1 MTKSLLE
8 IAKSEGLFLLEILFF
23 FLTFRAVQRSVKP
36 SLLLAVFFFFH
47 LFLNPFFVSFPLSGL
62 FSPASPS
69 STRKEGRYAVSVVL
83 RLGSMAGGRLELA
96 RGSFC
101 FFLDL

>member
-8 IAKSEGLFLLEILFF
+8 IAKSEGLFLLEILFL
-23 FLTFRAVQRSVKP
+23 FLTFRAVQRSVN
-36 SLLLAVFFFFH
+36 LLFCWQFFFFFH
-47 LFLNPFFVSFPLSGL
+47 LFLNTFFVSFPLSGL

-69 STRKEGRYAVSVVL
+69 STRKEGRDAVSVVL

-96 RGSFC
+96 RASFC